1 MQPCRLSRWLTYLKN
16 SAANKKPTALLQL
29 IKMGF
34 RRKARE
40 SALQIL
46 FQFDFHSG
54 EQMEL
59 ISRYW
64 EGNPCPEKAKVF
76 AEQLVLGTL
85 EHLKEIDE
93 LIGTYA
99 LHWKPERFFAIDRN
113 IIRIAVY
120 EILYKDDIPLK
131 VTIDEALEIA
141 KKFSTEDSAKFIN
154 GMLDK
159 IAKSHLSG
167 SISSNNI

>member
-1 MQPCRLSRWLTYLKN
+1 
-16 SAANKKPTALLQL
+16 
-29 IKMGF
+29 MGF

-54 EQMEL
+54 EREQL
-59 ISRYW
+59 IRRYW
-64 EGNPCPEKAKVF
+64 ESNPCPEKARIF
-76 AEQLVLGTL
+76 AEQLVAGVM
-85 EHLKEIDE
+85 EHLEEIDG
-93 LIGTYA
+93 LIGKHA

-113 IIRIAVY
+113 IIRIASY
-120 EILYKDDIPLK
+120 EILYRKDIP
-131 VTIDEALEIA
+131 VRVAIDEALEIA

-159 IAKSHLSG
+159 IAKSP
-167 SISSNNI
+167 

>member
-1 MQPCRLSRWLTYLKN
+1 
-16 SAANKKPTALLQL
+16 
-29 IKMGF
+29 MGF

-54 EQMEL
+54 EQKQL
-59 ISRYW
+59 IRRYW
-64 EGNPCPEKAKVF
+64 ESNPCPEKARVF
-76 AEQLVLGTL
+76 AEQLVLGTV
-85 EHLKEIDE
+85 EHLREIDE

-113 IIRIAVY
+113 IIRIAAY
-120 EILYKDDIPLK
+120 EILYRDDIPLR

-159 IAKSHLSG
+159 IAKSHLNG
-167 SISSNNI
+167 SEDSKSI